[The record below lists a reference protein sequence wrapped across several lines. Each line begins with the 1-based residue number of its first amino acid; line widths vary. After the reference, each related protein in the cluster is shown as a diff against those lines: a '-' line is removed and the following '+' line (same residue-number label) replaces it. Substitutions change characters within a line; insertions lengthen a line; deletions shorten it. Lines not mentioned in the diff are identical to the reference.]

1 MFKIFWFF
9 LRYIGVN
16 FEVENIYMVFI
27 LVLLVFVLKKKSV
40 FILIF
45 EIFLYF

>member
-16 FEVENIYMVFI
+16 FEVENTYMV
-27 LVLLVFVLKKKSV
+27 LTLALLVFVLKKKSV

>member
-27 LVLLVFVLKKKSV
+27 LVLLVFV
-40 FILIF
+40 
-45 EIFLYF
+45 

>member
-27 LVLLVFVLKKKSV
+27 VVLLVFVLKKSV

>member
-16 FEVENIYMVFI
+16 FEVENIYVVFI
-27 LVLLVFVLKKKSV
+27 LVLLVFVLKKKV
-40 FILIF
+40 YLF
-45 EIFLYF
+45 

>member
-27 LVLLVFVLKKKSV
+27 LVLLVFVLKKKV
-40 FILIF
+40 YLF
-45 EIFLYF
+45 

>member
-27 LVLLVFVLKKKSV
+27 LVLLVFVLKKGV